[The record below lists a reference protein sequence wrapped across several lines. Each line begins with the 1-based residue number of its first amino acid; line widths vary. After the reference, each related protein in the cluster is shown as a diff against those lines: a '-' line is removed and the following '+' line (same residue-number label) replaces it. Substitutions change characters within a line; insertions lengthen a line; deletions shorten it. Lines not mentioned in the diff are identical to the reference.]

1 MCVCV
6 CVCFAA
12 GETERVI
19 DLYSKGATY
28 LQNGIS
34 VVIAVDGETNV
45 TSSCYSHM
53 ACIHTYVYTLC
64 CSLTD
69 SEYDKCERLR
79 EKMANNL
86 DMVTKRVTDLCE

>member
-1 MCVCV
+1 MNGYCILVFIVLVCVCV

-45 TSSCYSHM
+45 TSS
-53 ACIHTYVYTLC
+53 
-64 CSLTD
+64 
-69 SEYDKCERLR
+69 
-79 EKMANNL
+79 
-86 DMVTKRVTDLCE
+86 